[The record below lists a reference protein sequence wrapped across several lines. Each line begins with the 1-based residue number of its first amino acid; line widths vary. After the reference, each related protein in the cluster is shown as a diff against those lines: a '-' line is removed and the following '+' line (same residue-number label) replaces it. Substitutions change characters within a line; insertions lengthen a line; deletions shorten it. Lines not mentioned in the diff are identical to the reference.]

1 MWLIINGLRKKH
13 GRREFYHRFTI
24 YKITNPTL
32 LFYSTPLLGQTTRQF
47 VRFSRHVALPLLDT
61 VQERRV
67 SRLNLDRWMEEDR
80 LRVEKARGGREF
92 LLEPRNWTH
101 ISTLFISS
109 LRNDGRG
116 LRRSRG
122 TKEAGEKSK
131 RASNYPSLLWNLPP
145 VRTSWKKLNFETP

>member
-1 MWLIINGLRKKH
+1 MWLIINGLRKNTE
-13 GRREFYHRFTI
+13 GGFYHRFTI
-24 YKITNPTL
+24 YKITNRTL

>member
-1 MWLIINGLRKKH
+1 MWLIINGLRKNTE
-13 GRREFYHRFTI
+13 GGFYHRFTI

-32 LFYSTPLLGQTTRQF
+32 FFYSTPLLGQTTRQF